1 MIEQVGNAI
10 TFYAQFLVSG
20 AAGTGLT
27 VTCTVYLGSD
37 GSTIVSAQPATEIG
51 GGLYK
56 YTLASGSVGTEDD
69 YLAVFNEALATADQT
84 DVPSLWTVGHAG
96 IENLDAAASSLATTT
111 ALGVVDGNVDDI
123 ETLLTALDVKHDA
136 TDVALAV
143 VDGNVDDIETLLTA
157 LDVKHDATDVAL
169 AVVDGNVDDIE
180 TLLTALDVKHDAT
193 DVALAVVDG
202 NVDDIETLLGTWDTG
217 SATVVFVGP
226 VSADAGTLTLVRA
239 DSYTESLSRAIQ
251 FDSTTW
257 PDLTGA
263 TITMTIRRRIEAFG
277 SGSDSVLVTVT
288 DKSASRVVG
297 VGAQTVVFELS
308 ATNTLP
314 LLPGTSTGKFDV
326 QSVLTDNTV
335 ITIASGLVT
344 VVEDQTR

>member
-37 GSTIVSAQPATEIG
+37 GSTVVSAQATTEIG

-69 YLAVFNEALATADQT
+69 YLAVFNEAAATADQT

-96 IENLDAAASSLATTT
+96 IENLDANVAGVETKVDLQATAVALAALDVKHDATDV

-123 ETLLTALDVKHDA
+123 ETLLNTVDGKVDLQATAVALTA
-136 TDVALAV
+136 TDA
-143 VDGNVDDIETLLTA
+143 
-157 LDVKHDATDVAL
+157 
-169 AVVDGNVDDIE
+169 
-180 TLLTALDVKHDAT
+180 
-193 DVALAVVDG
+193 ALAVVDG

-239 DSYTESLSRAIQ
+239 DSYTESLGRAIQ
-251 FDSTTW
+251 LDSTTW
-257 PDLTGA
+257 PDLTGS
-263 TITMTIRRRIEAFG
+263 TITMTIRRRREAFG
-277 SGSDSVLVTVT
+277 TGSDGILVAVT
-288 DKSASRVVG
+288 DKAASRVVG
-297 VGAQTVVFELS
+297 VGEQTVVFELS
-308 ATNTLP
+308 TTETEE

-326 QSVLTDNTV
+326 QAVLADSTV
-335 ITIASGLVT
+335 ITLVSGLVT

>member
-37 GSTIVSAQPATEIG
+37 GSTVVSAQATTEIG

-69 YLAVFNEALATADQT
+69 YLAVFNEAAATADQT

-96 IENLDAAASSLATTT
+96 IENLDANVAGVETKVDLQATAVALAALDVKHDATDV

-136 TDVALAV
+136 TDVAL
-143 VDGNVDDIETLLTA
+143 G
-157 LDVKHDATDVAL
+157 
-169 AVVDGNVDDIE
+169 
-180 TLLTALDVKHDAT
+180 
-193 DVALAVVDG
+193 VVDG

-239 DSYTESLSRAIQ
+239 DSYTESLGRAIQ
-251 FDSTTW
+251 LDSTTW
-257 PDLTGA
+257 PDLTGS
-263 TITMTIRRRIEAFG
+263 TITMTIRRRREAFG
-277 SGSDSVLVTVT
+277 TGSDGILVAVT
-288 DKSASRVVG
+288 DKAASRVVG
-297 VGAQTVVFELS
+297 VGEQTVVFELS
-308 ATNTLP
+308 TTETEE

-326 QSVLTDNTV
+326 QAVLADSTV
-335 ITIASGLVT
+335 ITLVSGLVT